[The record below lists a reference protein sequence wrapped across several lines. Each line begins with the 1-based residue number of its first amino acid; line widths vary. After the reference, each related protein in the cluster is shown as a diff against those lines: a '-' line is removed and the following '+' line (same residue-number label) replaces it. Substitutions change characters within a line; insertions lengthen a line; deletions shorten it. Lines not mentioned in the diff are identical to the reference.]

1 MWNRRNY
8 KPGLI
13 ALGVI
18 GVIAISDAHAPAL
31 LGCSIKGNIS
41 YNSGE
46 KIYHVVGQ
54 TFYDDTIISPD
65 KGERWFCSEEEAV
78 AAGWRKS
85 RR

>member
-8 KPGLI
+8 KIGMF
-13 ALGVI
+13 ALGLTGFFVAS
-18 GVIAISDAHAPAL
+18 AIHAPAL

-41 YNSGE
+41 LNSGE